1 MSLMQIRRFND
12 ASPSTIV
19 FTDGANTT
27 AGFAYNC
34 YSAGMILVESVVG
47 TPTLTFY
54 VKTDS
59 TASKYFQVINSS
71 GTAVTL
77 AVAANNAYSLPAE
90 IAGAAYVMP
99 VCNAGTSAT
108 VRILV
113 KG

>member
-1 MSLMQIRRFND
+1 MAGTRISRFSD
-12 ASPSTIV
+12 ASPATIV

-27 AGFAYNC
+27 AGFGYNC

-54 VKTDS
+54 VRHDPTS
-59 TASKYFQVINSS
+59 AKYHQVINTS

-77 AVAANNAYSLPAE
+77 AVAADKAYPIPAE
-90 IAGAAYVMP
+90 LAGATYVMP
-99 VCNAGTSAT
+99 VASIGTSAT